1 MEVISSDWIYIAAN
15 GTSEAV
21 GKSKCSLA
29 RSQGNIRGG
38 EGGEITRVLTLAQ
51 THTHTHATQHTQ
63 LPTTCTY
70 FLAPAFILPLSEIK
84 GLRGSLSHENLPSE

>member
-38 EGGEITRVLTLAQ
+38 EGGEITCVLTLAQ
-51 THTHTHATQHTQ
+51 AHTHTHAPQHTASHN
-63 LPTTCTY
+63 LHLFP
-70 FLAPAFILPLSEIK
+70 
-84 GLRGSLSHENLPSE
+84 GSCIYIATQ